1 MVILKRL
8 QCPLKNKKRNGQ
20 DTSMDWSMLALRERY
35 LVSLNLL
42 MSVDSTRTS
51 RFPLNSGDLENGSI
65 KPWNF

>member
-1 MVILKRL
+1 MAILKRL
-8 QCPLKNKKRNGQ
+8 QYPLRSKKRNGQ

-42 MSVDSTRTS
+42 ISVDSTRTS
-51 RFPLNSGDLENGSI
+51 RFPLNSGDLEKRSI